1 MLMSAFKYQS
11 RGKERVR
18 WLLIFLGGL
27 TDPLEDL
34 MKALSLLPRKGHT
47 YTGLFPDITS
57 EGLGTR
63 GEAQG
68 PRVKN
73 SWDRGTLWGR

>member
-11 RGKERVR
+11 RGRERVR

-27 TDPLEDL
+27 KDPREDM
-34 MKALSLLPRKGHT
+34 MKVLGLLPREGHI
-47 YTGLFPDITS
+47 YTGLFHITS

-63 GEAQG
+63 AEAQG
-68 PRVKN
+68 PRDKN